1 MLHNNKENAKLRGNG
16 GARRLAFGRRR
27 KPLQVDPDAPVKN
40 SFFGTVGSP
49 IKAPVADARLERRPQ
64 HHAKPVEDVNSE
76 AATLDVKQKAALREE
91 MRRQQKAKMKAE
103 LVAQQKQQA
112 KLLAKKQADE
122 AAADND
128 VATVKKEV
136 RRRERRNSTEFLG
149 APNVEP
155 VQQLKLDGAKRA
167 KIPHFLSAWFNAGN
181 DTKDATGN
189 TTADMTTEG
198 DNSADNATVA
208 ESDVET
214 VKVGAK
220 PEKKA
225 DDRGANAPINQ
236 LPKPA
241 ANLNAKDKNAAA
253 AAANGNTAAA
263 ATPRHLSQ
271 SIDFSEITLGRLIGE
286 GAFGKVHEAKW
297 RGKSVAVKLLI
308 CQDLRKDILNEF
320 MSEVE
325 IMSVLRHPNICRL
338 LGASL
343 EPPNRALVVELLQ
356 RGSLWGVLRT
366 HRKSIDQDMRSRYV
380 LRCAWF
386 LGSILTLTLRD

>member
-1 MLHNNKENAKLRGNG
+1 MLHNKENAKLRGNGNG

-27 KPLQVDPDAPVKN
+27 KSLHVDPDAPVKN

-49 IKAPVADARLERRPQ
+49 IKAPAADARLERRPAPQ
-64 HHAKPVEDVNSE
+64 RGPAEDVGSE
-76 AATLDVKQKAALREE
+76 VATMDVKQKAALREE

-103 LVAQQKQQA
+103 LVAQQKLQA
-112 KLLAKKQADE
+112 KAALAKKQPDAP
-122 AAADND
+122 AAGDSD

-136 RRRERRNSTEFLG
+136 RRRERRNSTEFIG
-149 APNVEP
+149 AAVEP

-198 DNSADNATVA
+198 DNSSDNNTDKTVV
-208 ESDVET
+208 ENDVET

-220 PEKKA
+220 PAKKL
-225 DDRGANAPINQ
+225 DERPVNAPINQ

-241 ANLNAKDKNAAA
+241 AAVAKDKNIAAVANGTSAAA
-253 AAANGNTAAA
+253 G
-263 ATPRHLSQ
+263 TPRHLSQ
-271 SIDFSEITLGRLIGE
+271 SIDFAEITLGRLIGE

-308 CQDLRKDILNEF
+308 CQDLRKDILSEF

-338 LGASL
+338 LGACL

-366 HRKSIDQDMRSRYV
+366 HRKTITQDMRSRYV
-380 LRCAWF
+380 AHPFMGAIVDR
-386 LGSILTLTLRD
+386 R